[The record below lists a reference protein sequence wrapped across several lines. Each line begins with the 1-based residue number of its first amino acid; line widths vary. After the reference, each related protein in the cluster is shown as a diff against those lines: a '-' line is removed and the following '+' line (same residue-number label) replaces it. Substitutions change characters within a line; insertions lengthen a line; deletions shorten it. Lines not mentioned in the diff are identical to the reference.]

1 MPAEPHASPWI
12 LAIEVASDVGLPTGA
27 VVDRDTF
34 CGWLWAE
41 WGEVGLLGVDEGSM
55 DVAEA
60 ADLGLVATAR
70 VIDAAAA
77 PADRD
82 WMAGRETAAVAC
94 WFADEVTARAAAERL
109 AGLCGLRVTG
119 IGPASLEPAADW
131 RSGFARIEIPGF
143 GGIVPAW
150 EEGNARQD
158 AGGTTI
164 FIEPGLGFGTG
175 SHETT
180 RLCLAA
186 LAAWRRAGRPLA
198 RVLDFGS
205 GSGIL
210 GIAAAVMGAGYVA
223 AVEVDPRVHDAIRG
237 NAARNGVADR
247 VRVSEGLADCGEA
260 YDLVCA
266 NIVAAVLLA
275 HAETI
280 CGRVRRPGGVV
291 LSGLLAADVG
301 GVAERYAGLLGAAP
315 AVSSDGEWHCL
326 VFATAAG

>member
-1 MPAEPHASPWI
+1 MPVEPHASPWI
-12 LAIEVASDVGLPTGA
+12 LAIEVANDVGLPTGD
-27 VVDRDTF
+27 VVDRETF
-34 CGWLWAE
+34 SGWLWAE
-41 WGEVGLLGVDEGSM
+41 WGDAGLLGVDEGSM
-55 DVAEA
+55 DTAEA
-60 ADLGLVATAR
+60 ADLGLVAAAR

-82 WMAGRETAAVAC
+82 WVAGRETAAIAC
-94 WFADEVTARAAAERL
+94 WFADEATAQAAAERL
-109 AGLCGLRVTG
+109 VGLHGVRVTG
-119 IGPASLEPAADW
+119 IGPAAFETAADW
-131 RSGFARIEIPGF
+131 RSGFERIEIPGF
-143 GGIVPAW
+143 GAIVPAW
-150 EEGNARQD
+150 EPGNARHD

-164 FIEPGLGFGTG
+164 FIEPGAGFGTG

-186 LAAWRRAGRPLA
+186 LAAWRRAGRSLA

-210 GIAAAVMGAGYVA
+210 GIAAAVMGAGHVA

-237 NAARNGVADR
+237 NAARNGVADC
-247 VRVSEGLADCGEA
+247 VRVAERLADGAEG

-266 NIVAAVLLA
+266 NIVAAVLLE

-291 LSGLLAADVG
+291 LSGLLAAEIA
-301 GVAERYAGLLGAAP
+301 GVTERYAALLGAAP
-315 AVSSDGEWHCL
+315 VVAADGEWHCL
-326 VFATAAG
+326 VFAAAAG